1 MVNQR
6 GESSYTDVTD
16 SGVYSIDRWKIGRGT
31 TLSVDNNNV
40 VSITTTPNGNN
51 TNPFLF
57 QLLPYRYNELANH
70 TLTISILDS
79 NGELYTGTGIVDAT
93 EPTTGSNPVYINIPI
108 TSILASVRLHY
119 SIALKK
125 FSIAMY
131 FDTTQSISFSPIAFK
146 LEFGD
151 TQTLAIKNSDNKW
164 MMKDAI
170 PNKAQ
175 TLYECSRYLQSV
187 IVPARISTFNTSNG
201 KLDYT
206 CKLNPPMRTIPSFVG
221 NISNYI
227 KIANRNGVSAWSSNN
242 SGTFTSTFSFA
253 TYWECR
259 YVGFSYVVDSS
270 DKENV
275 GTYRIIVGNDE
286 YPNPLV
292 SAEL

>member
-1 MVNQR
+1 MDNWYFLDVVNQR
-6 GESSYTDVTD
+6 GESSYTNT
-16 SGVYSIDRWKIGRGT
+16 GAWAYFIDRWRSRNGVTATIT
-31 TLSVDNNNV
+31 NDAVTLSMSNDS
-40 VSITTTPNGNN
+40 SID
-51 TNPFLF
+51 
-57 QLLPYRYNELANH
+57 QILPYKYTELANH
-70 TLTISILDS
+70 SITLSLLDTDG
-79 NGELYTGTGIVDAT
+79 NLYTGTSNLPSSTPTAT
-93 EPTTGSNPVYINIPI
+93 TDFITISINQIGNFYFGYNTSLKGCYIHLACNQDNAPAISPV
-108 TSILASVRLHY
+108 
-119 SIALKK
+119 
-125 FSIAMY
+125 
-131 FDTTQSISFSPIAFK
+131 AFK

-151 TQTLAIKNSDNKW
+151 TQTLAVKNSDNKW
-164 MMKDAI
+164 IMKDAI

-206 CKLNPPMRTIPSFVG
+206 CKLNPPMRTTPSFVG

-242 SGTFTSTFSFA
+242 SGTFTSAFSFA